1 MYEDYALNRSK
12 ILYCRKNLVESITS
26 SRETF
31 MSNVL
36 HGDETRSFGELSKR
50 RSGKDSDIQFY
61 VARLRSDMLVDVYLD
76 ICTDTH
82 SLQQRID
89 ICPI

>member
-1 MYEDYALNRSK
+1 MYKDYVLNCSK
-12 ILYCRKNLVESITS
+12 IFYYSKNLVESITS

-36 HGDETRSFGELSKR
+36 HDDETRSFGELSKR

-61 VARLRSDMLVDVYLD
+61 VVCLRSDMLVDVYLD

-82 SLQQRID
+82 SLQQLID
-89 ICPI
+89 FCLI

>member
-1 MYEDYALNRSK
+1 MYKDYVLNCSK

-61 VARLRSDMLVDVYLD
+61 VARLRSVVDVYLD

-82 SLQQRID
+82 LLQQRID
-89 ICPI
+89 FCPI

>member
-1 MYEDYALNRSK
+1 MCKDYVLNCGK
-12 ILYCRKNLVESITS
+12 ILYYSRNLVESITS

-61 VARLRSDMLVDVYLD
+61 VVCLRSDTLVDVYHD

-82 SLQQRID
+82 LLQQRID
-89 ICPI
+89 FCLM